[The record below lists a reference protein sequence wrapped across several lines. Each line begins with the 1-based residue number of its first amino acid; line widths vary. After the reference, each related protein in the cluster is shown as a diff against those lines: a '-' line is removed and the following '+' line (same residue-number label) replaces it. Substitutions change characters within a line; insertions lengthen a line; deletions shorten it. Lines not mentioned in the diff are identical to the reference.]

1 MKKSLALKKAVV
13 ALLIFGL
20 LAFFCWAVMYA
31 VMVFGTGDFN
41 FIRVHAEQVIAVLG
55 FTVAPLYLPLSIT
68 NYVIIA
74 LNALLFCIMLSLCII
89 FRRYLL
95 VFASLILHLVSIP
108 FIEMISN
115 LTRYSAYET
124 TQQFGYIG
132 YIESKSMSKTILVV
146 CFIVVVFLAL
156 LVALSGY
163 LVAFIYTIVNRKNY
177 RVKLANP
184 EKRAR
189 KLQDSKVNPIVEGM
203 ASGTPAFEEE
213 PEPEPEPEPVPEEP
227 AKDPKEELKE
237 MIREIIREELGY
249 RNAPQQ
255 GSSSV
260 TGATFGGPL
269 IVQYFNGLT
278 QPQTTTPVEQ
288 PKPEPVPEPEPEEE
302 PQEEPV
308 VEEAPT
314 EEPQPV
320 EEQPVEEPV
329 EEPVVEEPVPEAPA
343 EDYVPVVETAF
354 KEPEEKKPIIRIPFE
369 ERLLASEKELQE
381 NYNELK
387 NEIMAYGVKSRVS
400 NSGDTFRLHRKTFV
414 KLTIAGKSLKL
425 YFALD
430 PKDYQSTTFPVQDA
444 SEKNIYAEI
453 PLVFKVKSA
462 LSMKRCKQLIFD
474 VMSKNDLVQGE
485 IGKVNWTNEIA
496 AALKEGKKAENAE
509 NEEDDDE

>member
-1 MKKSLALKKAVV
+1 MKKSLAFKKAVV

-31 VMVFGTGDFN
+31 VLVFGTGDFN
-41 FIRVHAEQVIAVLG
+41 FIRVHSEQVIAVLG
-55 FTVAPLYLPLSIT
+55 FSVAPLYLPLSIT
-68 NYVIIA
+68 NYVFIGI
-74 LNALLFCIMLSLCII
+74 NALCFCLMLSLCII
-89 FRRYLL
+89 CRRYI
-95 VFASLILHLVSIP
+95 LIFSSFLLHLITIP

-124 TQQFGYIG
+124 SQQFGYIG

-146 CFIVVVFLAL
+146 CFIVVVFLAMII
-156 LVALSGY
+156 ALSTF
-163 LVAFIYTIVNRKNY
+163 LTAFIYTIVYRKNY
-177 RVKLANP
+177 RVKLVNP
-184 EKRAR
+184 EKRER
-189 KLQDSKVNPIVEGM
+189 KLQDSNINPIVEGM

-237 MIREIIREELGY
+237 MIRDIIREELGY
-249 RNAPQQ
+249 RGAPQQ
-255 GSSSV
+255 GNSSV

-269 IVQYFNGLT
+269 IVQYFNGLS

-288 PKPEPVPEPEPEEE
+288 PKPEPVPEPEEE
-302 PQEEPV
+302 PQEEV
-308 VEEAPT
+308 VEEQPVE

-320 EEQPVEEPV
+320 EETP
-329 EEPVVEEPVPEAPA
+329 VEEPVPE
-343 EDYVPVVETAF
+343 EVVEPAPE
-354 KEPEEKKPIIRIPFE
+354 EPAEKKPIIRIPFE
-369 ERLLASEKELQE
+369 ERLLSSEKELQD

-387 NEIMAYGVKSRVS
+387 NEIMAYGVHSRVS

-430 PKDYQSTTFPVQDA
+430 PADYQSTTFPVQDA

-474 VMSKNDLVQGE
+474 VMSKNDLIQGE

-496 AALKEGKKAENAE
+496 AALKEGKKAENDDKD
-509 NEEDDDE
+509 ED